1 MKKLI
6 LGLGGC
12 GNNIINLLQDKID
25 DSFKTLSIQKDL
37 QLFAISN
44 ADFKL
49 NPKDNDFEEKLTTLL
64 QYSNKVILVLGTAGT
79 STLLYFDNLVGIFK
93 KNRVPFNIIAL
104 QPFRIEN
111 TNKQNISKKTSLL
124 IRQYTKKYKFI
135 RENDPEKHDIKAVNL
150 ILEYSI
156 NLNNAIQKIKENKLC
171 ISDAYGIGS
180 CSTCGCMEA
189 DKLVKKI
196 ENIEDEFIQFNID
209 DIISER
215 DHFSSYK
222 NMPIELN
229 VIIFIFYRVTFDKEK
244 VLNFWL
250 ENLKDKNIRF
260 FDVILFYVL
269 NKKPFSKDIK
279 NKWIKK
285 CESLVEKY
293 NDRSLSETIEYCKN
307 EDVI

>member
-6 LGLGGC
+6 IGLGGC

-37 QLFAISN
+37 QLLAISQAN
-44 ADFKL
+44 FKL
-49 NPKDNDFEEKLTTLL
+49 NPKDNDFEKKLNTLL
-64 QYSNKVILVLGTAGT
+64 QYSNKVILVLGAAGT
-79 STLLYFDNLVGIFK
+79 SSLLYFENLVVIFR
-93 KNRVPFNIIAL
+93 KNRVLFNIIAL
-104 QPFRIEN
+104 QSFRIEN
-111 TNKQNISKKTSLL
+111 TNKQEISKKTSLL
-124 IRQYTKKYKFI
+124 IRQYTKNYEFI
-135 RENDPEKHDIKAVNL
+135 RESNPEKHDIKAVNL

-156 NLNNAIQKIKENKLC
+156 NLRGAIEKIKENKLC

-189 DKLVKKI
+189 DRLVKKI
-196 ENIEDEFIQFNID
+196 ENIEDELIQFNID
-209 DIISER
+209 DIISEKAY
-215 DHFSSYK
+215 FSSYRD
-222 NMPIELN
+222 MPIELN
-229 VIIFIFYRVTFDKEK
+229 VIIFIYYRVTFNKEK

-269 NKKPFSKDIK
+269 KQKPFSENIK
-279 NKWIKK
+279 NKWIKR

-293 NDRSLSETIEYCKN
+293 NDRSLRETIRYCKSN
-307 EDVI
+307 D

>member
-6 LGLGGC
+6 IGLGGC
-12 GNNIINLLQDKID
+12 GSNIINLLQGKID

-37 QLFAISN
+37 QLLTISN

-49 NPKDNDFEEKLTTLL
+49 NPKDDDFEEKLNTLL

-79 STLLYFDNLVGIFK
+79 SSLLYFENLVGIFRK
-93 KNRVPFNIIAL
+93 KRISFNIIAL
-104 QPFRIEN
+104 QPFKIEN
-111 TNKQNISKKTSLL
+111 TNKQDISKKTSLL
-124 IRQYTKKYKFI
+124 VRQTTKNYEFI
-135 RENDPEKHDIKAVNL
+135 RESDPEKHDIKTVNL

-156 NLNNAIQKIKENKLC
+156 NLSNAIQKIKENKLC
-171 ISDAYGIGS
+171 ISDAYAIGS

-196 ENIEDEFIQFNID
+196 ENIEDELIQFNIN

-215 DHFSSYK
+215 AYFSSYRD
-222 NMPIELN
+222 MPIELD
-229 VIIFIFYRVTFDKEK
+229 VIIFIFYRVTFNKEK

-250 ENLKDKNIRF
+250 ESLKDENIRF

-269 NKKPFSKDIK
+269 KKKPFSEDVK

-293 NDRSLSETIEYCKN
+293 NDSSLSETIRYCKN